1 MKKKI
6 SIALCSLLILIS
18 TTVFASTPVKMEIV
32 ENNICNIK
40 LNENSKF
47 EKKIISSDLEKKQ
60 VTLQLQ
66 INNDAVNEVPE
77 GELMLVI
84 DSSDSMNTKITDT
97 STRKDLVLNSANK
110 LVENLLSVNSSTLKI
125 GVVTFSASQEQSE
138 MGTEKDAQLV
148 TDFTNDL
155 KTLKA
160 KISSI
165 EGTGAYT
172 DLDSGLKL
180 AQKSFTSAKN
190 NKYIIVL
197 TDGVPN
203 MNVGNNDLVS
213 IEALEK
219 VISTTKE
226 TLLSLKDINVI
237 SLLTGIND
245 EKATVRTDGT
255 KSYTYGQV
263 IEGVFGTEEKPTIGK
278 FYNINDTEIEKT
290 ITEEIYSDLVPVAK
304 TLKDITVVD
313 YFPKEIVENF
323 DMAYVKGTDTSNIST
338 EIDKETN
345 SITWTIPELEA
356 GKSINVQY
364 TLTLKDKFDEKIIDK
379 ILNTNQKVEI
389 NYKDF
394 DNTAKTTD
402 SDITPKIKLTEIK
415 TEEPKTEP
423 TKTEPTKP
431 VEPKKDDTKAPEELP
446 KTGAPILIGLLS
458 ITAITTIT
466 FAYKS
471 KKSNF

>member
-1 MKKKI
+1 MKKEI
-6 SIALCSLLILIS
+6 SIALCLLLILIS

-32 ENNICNIK
+32 ENNICNIE
-40 LNENSKF
+40 LNEDSKF
-47 EKKIISSDLEKKQ
+47 EKKIISSNLDKHQ

-66 INNDAVNEVPE
+66 INNNAINEIPE

-84 DSSDSMNTKITDT
+84 DSSDSMNTKITET
-97 STRKDLVLNSANK
+97 TTRKDLVLNSANK
-110 LVENLLSVNSSTLKI
+110 LVENLLSINSSTLKI

-148 TDFTNDL
+148 TTFTNDL
-155 KTLKA
+155 KTLKT
-160 KISSI
+160 KISAI
-165 EGTGAYT
+165 EGTGSYT
-172 DLDSGLKL
+172 DLDAGLKL
-180 AQKSFTSAKN
+180 AQKTFTTEKN

-203 MNVGNNDLVS
+203 MNVGNSDLVK

-237 SLLTGIND
+237 SLLTGIDD

-255 KSYTYGQV
+255 NSYTYGQV

-278 FYNINDTEIEKT
+278 FYKINDKEIEKT

-323 DMAYVKGTDTSNIST
+323 DMAYVQGTDTSKISAS
-338 EIDKETN
+338 IDKETN
-345 SITWTIPELEA
+345 TITWTIPELEA

-364 TLTLKDKFDEKIIDK
+364 TLTLKDEFDEKIIDK
-379 ILNTNQKVEI
+379 ILDTNQKVDI
-389 NYKDF
+389 DFNDF
-394 DNTAKTTD
+394 DNQKQTKT
-402 SDITPKIKLTEIK
+402 SDVTPKIKLTEIK
-415 TEEPKTEP
+415 QTEP
-423 TKTEPTKP
+423 T
-431 VEPKKDDTKAPEELP
+431 KDDTKAPEELP
-446 KTGAPILIGLLS
+446 KTGAPILIGFVS
-458 ITAITTIT
+458 IAFITTIV
-466 FAYKS
+466 FAIKS
-471 KKSNF
+471 KKFNI

>member
-6 SIALCSLLILIS
+6 SIALFLLLVLIS

-47 EKKIISSDLEKKQ
+47 EKKIISSELDKKK

-66 INNDAVNEVPE
+66 INNDAINEIPE

-84 DSSDSMNTKITDT
+84 DSSNSMNTKITDNT
-97 STRKDLVLNSANK
+97 TRKDLVLNSAQK
-110 LVENLLSVNSSTLKI
+110 LVENLLSINSSTLKI

-148 TDFTNDL
+148 TTFTNDL
-155 KTLKA
+155 KTLKT
-160 KISSI
+160 KISAI

-172 DLDSGLKL
+172 DLDAGLKL
-180 AQKSFTSAKN
+180 AQKTFTTEKN

-203 MNVGNNDLVS
+203 MNVGNSDLVK

-226 TLLSLKDINVI
+226 TLLSLKNINVI
-237 SLLTGIND
+237 SLLTGIDD

-255 KSYTYGQV
+255 NSYTYGQV

-278 FYNINDTEIEKT
+278 FYKINDKEIEKT
-290 ITEEIYSDLVPVAK
+290 ITEEIYSDLVPIAK
-304 TLKDITVVD
+304 TLKNITVVD

-323 DMAYVKGTDTSNIST
+323 DMAYVQGTDTSKISAS
-338 EIDKETN
+338 IDKETN

-356 GKSINVQY
+356 GKSLNVQY
-364 TLTLKDKFDEKIIDK
+364 TLTLKNNFNEKIINK
-379 ILNTNQKVEI
+379 ILDTNEKVKI
-389 NYKDF
+389 TYKDF
-394 DNTAKTTD
+394 DDTEKTIK
-402 SDITPKIKLTEIK
+402 SDVTPKLKLTTIK

-423 TKTEPTKP
+423 T
-431 VEPKKDDTKAPEELP
+431 KDDTKAPEELP
-446 KTGAPILIGLLS
+446 KTGAPILIGFVAIAS
-458 ITAITTIT
+458 IATVAFAI
-466 FAYKS
+466 KS
-471 KKSNF
+471 KKIDF

>member
-1 MKKKI
+1 MKKEI
-6 SIALCSLLILIS
+6 SIALCLLLILIS

-32 ENNICNIK
+32 ENNICNIE
-40 LNENSKF
+40 LNEDSKF
-47 EKKIISSDLEKKQ
+47 EKKIISSNLDKHQ

-66 INNDAVNEVPE
+66 INNNAINEIPE

-97 STRKDLVLNSANK
+97 TTRKDLVLNSANK
-110 LVENLLSVNSSTLKI
+110 LVENLLSINSSTLKI

-148 TDFTNDL
+148 TTFTNDL
-155 KTLKA
+155 KTLKT
-160 KISSI
+160 KISAI
-165 EGTGAYT
+165 EGTGSYT
-172 DLDSGLKL
+172 NLDAGLKL
-180 AQKSFTSAKN
+180 AQKTFTTEKN

-203 MNVGNNDLVS
+203 MNVGNSDLVK

-237 SLLTGIND
+237 SLLTGIDD

-255 KSYTYGQV
+255 NSYTYGQV

-278 FYNINDTEIEKT
+278 FYKINDKEIEKT

-323 DMAYVKGTDTSNIST
+323 DMAYVQGTDTSKISAS
-338 EIDKETN
+338 IDKETN
-345 SITWTIPELEA
+345 TITWTIPELEA

-364 TLTLKDKFDEKIIDK
+364 TLTLKDEFDEKIIDK
-379 ILNTNQKVEI
+379 MLDTNQKVDI
-389 NYKDF
+389 DFNDF
-394 DNTAKTTD
+394 DNQKQTKT
-402 SDITPKIKLTEIK
+402 SDVTPKIKLTEIK
-415 TEEPKTEP
+415 QTEP
-423 TKTEPTKP
+423 T
-431 VEPKKDDTKAPEELP
+431 KDDTKAPEELP
-446 KTGAPILIGLLS
+446 KTGAPILIGFVS
-458 ITAITTIT
+458 IAFITTIV
-466 FAYKS
+466 FAIKS
-471 KKSNF
+471 KKFNI

>member
-6 SIALCSLLILIS
+6 SIALCLLLILIS

-40 LNENSKF
+40 LNEDSKF
-47 EKKIISSDLEKKQ
+47 EKKIISSNLDKHQ

-66 INNDAVNEVPE
+66 INNNAINKIPE

-84 DSSDSMNTKITDT
+84 DSSDSMNTKITDKA
-97 STRKDLVLNSANK
+97 TRKDLVLNSANK

-148 TDFTNDL
+148 TTFTNDL
-155 KTLKA
+155 KTLKT
-160 KISSI
+160 KISAI

-172 DLDSGLKL
+172 DLDAGLKL
-180 AQKSFTSAKN
+180 AQKTFTNEKN

-203 MNVGNNDLVS
+203 MNVGNSDLVK

-226 TLLSLKDINVI
+226 TLLSLKNINVI
-237 SLLTGIND
+237 SLLTGIED
-245 EKATVRTDGT
+245 EKATVRTDG
-255 KSYTYGQV
+255 KNSYTYGQV

-278 FYNINDTEIEKT
+278 FYKINDKEIEKT

-304 TLKDITVVD
+304 TLKNITVVD

-323 DMAYVKGTDTSNIST
+323 DMAYVQGTDTSKIST
-338 EIDKETN
+338 SIDKKTN

-364 TLTLKDKFDEKIIDK
+364 TLTLKDEFDEKIIDK
-379 ILNTNQKVEI
+379 ILDTNQKVDI
-389 NYKDF
+389 DFNDF
-394 DNTAKTTD
+394 DNKKQTKT
-402 SDITPKIKLTEIK
+402 SDVTPKIKLTEIK
-415 TEEPKTEP
+415 QEVPKTEP
-423 TKTEPTKP
+423 T
-431 VEPKKDDTKAPEELP
+431 KDDTKAPEELP
-446 KTGAPILIGLLS
+446 KTGAPILIGFIAIAS
-458 ITAITTIT
+458 ITTIA
-466 FAYKS
+466 FAIKS
-471 KKSNF
+471 KKFDI

>member
-1 MKKKI
+1 MKKEI
-6 SIALCSLLILIS
+6 SIALCLLLILIS

-32 ENNICNIK
+32 ENNICNIE
-40 LNENSKF
+40 LNEDSKF
-47 EKKIISSDLEKKQ
+47 EKKIISSNLDKHQ

-66 INNDAVNEVPE
+66 INNNAINEIPE

-97 STRKDLVLNSANK
+97 TTRKDLVLNSANK
-110 LVENLLSVNSSTLKI
+110 LVENLLSINSSTLKI

-148 TDFTNDL
+148 TTFTNDL
-155 KTLKA
+155 KTLKT
-160 KISSI
+160 KISAI
-165 EGTGAYT
+165 EGTGSYT
-172 DLDSGLKL
+172 NLDAGLKL
-180 AQKSFTSAKN
+180 AQKTFTTEKN

-203 MNVGNNDLVS
+203 MNVGNSDLVK

-237 SLLTGIND
+237 SLLTGIDD

-255 KSYTYGQV
+255 NSYTYGQV

-278 FYNINDTEIEKT
+278 FYKINDKEIEKT

-323 DMAYVKGTDTSNIST
+323 DMAYVQGTDTSKISAS
-338 EIDKETN
+338 IDKETN
-345 SITWTIPELEA
+345 TITWTIPELEA

-364 TLTLKDKFDEKIIDK
+364 TLTLKDEFDEKIIDK
-379 ILNTNQKVEI
+379 ILDTNQKVDI
-389 NYKDF
+389 DFNDF
-394 DNTAKTTD
+394 DNQKQTKT
-402 SDITPKIKLTEIK
+402 SDVTPKIKLTEIK
-415 TEEPKTEP
+415 QTEP
-423 TKTEPTKP
+423 T
-431 VEPKKDDTKAPEELP
+431 KDDTKAPEELP
-446 KTGAPILIGLLS
+446 KTGAPILIGFVS
-458 ITAITTIT
+458 IAFITTIV
-466 FAYKS
+466 FAIKS
-471 KKSNF
+471 KKFNI

>member
-6 SIALCSLLILIS
+6 SIALCLLLILIS

-32 ENNICNIK
+32 ENNICNIE
-40 LNENSKF
+40 LNEDSKF
-47 EKKIISSDLEKKQ
+47 EKKIISSNLDKHQ

-66 INNDAVNEVPE
+66 INNNAINEIPE

-97 STRKDLVLNSANK
+97 TTRKDLVLNSANK
-110 LVENLLSVNSSTLKI
+110 LVENLLSINSSTLKI
-125 GVVTFSASQEQSE
+125 GVVTFSASQEQTE

-148 TDFTNDL
+148 TTFTNDL
-155 KTLKA
+155 KTLKT
-160 KISSI
+160 KISAI
-165 EGTGAYT
+165 EGTGSFT
-172 DLDSGLKL
+172 DLDAGLKL
-180 AQKSFTSAKN
+180 AQKTFTNEKN

-203 MNVGNNDLVS
+203 MNVGNSDLVK

-237 SLLTGIND
+237 SLLTGIDD

-255 KSYTYGQV
+255 NSYTYGQV

-278 FYNINDTEIEKT
+278 FYKINDKEIEKT

-323 DMAYVKGTDTSNIST
+323 DMAYVQGTDTSKISAS
-338 EIDKETN
+338 IDKETN

-364 TLTLKDKFDEKIIDK
+364 TLTLKDEFDEKIIDK
-379 ILNTNQKVEI
+379 ILDTNQKVDI
-389 NYKDF
+389 DFNDF
-394 DNTAKTTD
+394 DNQKQTKT
-402 SDITPKIKLTEIK
+402 SDVTPKIKLTEIK
-415 TEEPKTEP
+415 QTEP
-423 TKTEPTKP
+423 TK
-431 VEPKKDDTKAPEELP
+431 DNTKAPEELP
-446 KTGAPILIGLLS
+446 KTGAPILIGFVS
-458 ITAITTIT
+458 IAFITTIV
-466 FAYKS
+466 FAIKS
-471 KKSNF
+471 KKFNI

>member
-6 SIALCSLLILIS
+6 SIALFLLLVLIS

-47 EKKIISSDLEKKQ
+47 EKKIISSELDKKQ

-66 INNDAVNEVPE
+66 INNDAINEIPE

-84 DSSDSMNTKITDT
+84 DSSNSMNTKITDNT
-97 STRKDLVLNSANK
+97 TRKDLVLNSAQK
-110 LVENLLSVNSSTLKI
+110 LVENLLSINSSTLKI

-148 TDFTNDL
+148 TTFTNDL
-155 KTLKA
+155 KTLKT
-160 KISSI
+160 KISAI

-172 DLDSGLKL
+172 DLDAGLKL
-180 AQKSFTSAKN
+180 AQKTFTTEKN

-203 MNVGNNDLVS
+203 MNVGNSDLVK
-213 IEALEK
+213 IEALGK

-226 TLLSLKDINVI
+226 TLLSLKNINVI
-237 SLLTGIND
+237 SLLTGIDD

-255 KSYTYGQV
+255 NSYTYGQV

-278 FYNINDTEIEKT
+278 FYKINDKEIEKT
-290 ITEEIYSDLVPVAK
+290 ITEEIYSDLVPIAK
-304 TLKDITVVD
+304 TLKNITVVD

-323 DMAYVKGTDTSNIST
+323 DMAYVQGTDTSKISAS
-338 EIDKETN
+338 IDKETN

-356 GKSINVQY
+356 GKSLNVQY
-364 TLTLKDKFDEKIIDK
+364 TLTLKNNFNEKIIDK
-379 ILNTNQKVEI
+379 ILDTNEKVNI
-389 NYKDF
+389 TYKDF
-394 DNTAKTTD
+394 DDTEKTIK
-402 SDITPKIKLTEIK
+402 SDVTPKLKLTTIK

-423 TKTEPTKP
+423 KTEPT
-431 VEPKKDDTKAPEELP
+431 KDDTKAPEELP
-446 KTGAPILIGLLS
+446 KTGAPILIGFVAIAS
-458 ITAITTIT
+458 IATVAFAI
-466 FAYKS
+466 KS
-471 KKSNF
+471 KKIDF

>member
-6 SIALCSLLILIS
+6 SIALFLLLVLIS

-47 EKKIISSDLEKKQ
+47 EKKIISSELDKKQ

-66 INNDAVNEVPE
+66 INNDAINEIPE

-84 DSSDSMNTKITDT
+84 DSSNSMNTKITDNT
-97 STRKDLVLNSANK
+97 TRKDLVLNSSQK
-110 LVENLLSVNSSTLKI
+110 LVENLLSINSSTLKI

-148 TDFTNDL
+148 TTFTNDL

-160 KISSI
+160 KISAI

-172 DLDSGLKL
+172 DLDAGLKL
-180 AQKSFTSAKN
+180 AQKTFTTEKN

-203 MNVGNNDLVS
+203 MNVGNSDLVK

-226 TLLSLKDINVI
+226 TLLSLKNINVI
-237 SLLTGIND
+237 SLLTGIDD

-255 KSYTYGQV
+255 NSYTYGQV

-278 FYNINDTEIEKT
+278 FYKINDKEIEKT
-290 ITEEIYSDLVPVAK
+290 ITEEIYSDLVPIAK
-304 TLKDITVVD
+304 TLKNITVVD

-323 DMAYVKGTDTSNIST
+323 DMAYVQGTDTSKISAS
-338 EIDKETN
+338 IDKETN

-356 GKSINVQY
+356 GKSLNVQY
-364 TLTLKDKFDEKIIDK
+364 TLTLKNNFNEKIIDK
-379 ILNTNQKVEI
+379 ILDTNEKVNI
-389 NYKDF
+389 TYKDF
-394 DNTAKTTD
+394 DDTEKTIK
-402 SDITPKIKLTEIK
+402 SDVTPKLKLTTIK

-423 TKTEPTKP
+423 T
-431 VEPKKDDTKAPEELP
+431 KDDTKAPEELP
-446 KTGAPILIGLLS
+446 KTGAPILIGFVAIAS
-458 ITAITTIT
+458 IATVAFAI
-466 FAYKS
+466 KS
-471 KKSNF
+471 KKIDF

>member
-6 SIALCSLLILIS
+6 SIALFLLLVLIS

-47 EKKIISSDLEKKQ
+47 EKKIISSELDKKQ

-66 INNDAVNEVPE
+66 INNDAINEIPE

-84 DSSDSMNTKITDT
+84 DSSNSMNTKITDNT
-97 STRKDLVLNSANK
+97 TRKDLVLNSAQK
-110 LVENLLSVNSSTLKI
+110 LVENLLSINSSTLKI

-148 TDFTNDL
+148 TTFTNDL
-155 KTLKA
+155 KTLKT
-160 KISSI
+160 KISAI

-172 DLDSGLKL
+172 DLDAGLKL
-180 AQKSFTSAKN
+180 AQKTFTTEKN

-203 MNVGNNDLVS
+203 MNVGNSDLVK

-226 TLLSLKDINVI
+226 TLLSLKNINVI
-237 SLLTGIND
+237 SLLTGIDD

-255 KSYTYGQV
+255 NSYTYGQV

-278 FYNINDTEIEKT
+278 FYKINDKEIEKT
-290 ITEEIYSDLVPVAK
+290 ITEEIYSDLVPIAK
-304 TLKDITVVD
+304 TLKNITVVD

-323 DMAYVKGTDTSNIST
+323 DMAYVQGTDTSKIST
-338 EIDKETN
+338 SIDKETN

-356 GKSINVQY
+356 GKSLNVQY
-364 TLTLKDKFDEKIIDK
+364 TLTLKNNFNEKIIDK
-379 ILNTNQKVEI
+379 ILDTNENVNI
-389 NYKDF
+389 TYKDF
-394 DNTAKTTD
+394 DDTEKTIK
-402 SDITPKIKLTEIK
+402 SDVTPKLKLTTIK

-423 TKTEPTKP
+423 T
-431 VEPKKDDTKAPEELP
+431 KDDTKAPEELP
-446 KTGAPILIGLLS
+446 KTGAPILIGFVAIAS
-458 ITAITTIT
+458 IATVAFAI
-466 FAYKS
+466 KS
-471 KKSNF
+471 KKIDF

>member
-6 SIALCSLLILIS
+6 SIALCLLLILIS

-32 ENNICNIK
+32 ENNICNIE
-40 LNENSKF
+40 LNEDSKF
-47 EKKIISSDLEKKQ
+47 EKKIISSNLDKHQ

-66 INNDAVNEVPE
+66 INNNAINEIPE

-97 STRKDLVLNSANK
+97 TTRKDLVLNSANK
-110 LVENLLSVNSSTLKI
+110 LVENLLSINSSTLKI
-125 GVVTFSASQEQSE
+125 GVVTFSASQEQTE

-148 TDFTNDL
+148 TTFTNDL
-155 KTLKA
+155 KTLKT
-160 KISSI
+160 KISAI
-165 EGTGAYT
+165 EGTGSFT
-172 DLDSGLKL
+172 DLDAGLKL
-180 AQKSFTSAKN
+180 AQKTFTAEKN

-203 MNVGNNDLVS
+203 MNVGNSDLVK

-226 TLLSLKDINVI
+226 TLLSLKNINVI
-237 SLLTGIND
+237 SLLTGIDD

-255 KSYTYGQV
+255 NSYTYGQV

-278 FYNINDTEIEKT
+278 FYKINDKEIEKT

-323 DMAYVKGTDTSNIST
+323 DMAYVQGTDTSKISAS
-338 EIDKETN
+338 IDKETN

-364 TLTLKDKFDEKIIDK
+364 TLTLKDEFDEKIIDK
-379 ILNTNQKVEI
+379 ILDTNQKVDI
-389 NYKDF
+389 DFNDF
-394 DNTAKTTD
+394 DNKKQTKT
-402 SDITPKIKLTEIK
+402 SDVTPKIKLTEIK
-415 TEEPKTEP
+415 QTEP
-423 TKTEPTKP
+423 T
-431 VEPKKDDTKAPEELP
+431 KDDTKAPEELP
-446 KTGAPILIGLLS
+446 KTGAPILIGFVS
-458 ITAITTIT
+458 IAFITTIE
-466 FAYKS
+466 FAIKS
-471 KKSNF
+471 KKFNI

>member
-6 SIALCSLLILIS
+6 SIALFLLLVLIS

-32 ENNICNIK
+32 ENNICNIE

-47 EKKIISSDLEKKQ
+47 EKKIISSELDKKQ

-66 INNDAVNEVPE
+66 INNDAINEIPE

-84 DSSDSMNTKITDT
+84 DSSDSMNTKVTDT
-97 STRKDLVLNSANK
+97 TTRKELVLNSANK
-110 LVENLLSVNSSTLKI
+110 LVENLLSINSSTLKI

-148 TDFTNDL
+148 TTFTNDL

-160 KISSI
+160 KISAI

-172 DLDSGLKL
+172 DLDAGLKL
-180 AQKSFTSAKN
+180 AHKTFTTEKN

-203 MNVGNNDLVS
+203 MNVGNSDLVK

-226 TLLSLKDINVI
+226 TLLSLKNINVI
-237 SLLTGIND
+237 SLLTGIDD

-255 KSYTYGQV
+255 NSYTYGQV
-263 IEGVFGTEEKPTIGK
+263 IEGVFETEEKPTIGK
-278 FYNINDTEIEKT
+278 FYKINDKEIEKT
-290 ITEEIYSDLVPVAK
+290 ITEEIYSDLVPIAK
-304 TLKDITVVD
+304 TLKNITVVD

-323 DMAYVKGTDTSNIST
+323 DMAYVQGTDTSKISAS
-338 EIDKETN
+338 IDKETN

-356 GKSINVQY
+356 GKSLNVQY
-364 TLTLKDKFDEKIIDK
+364 TLTLKNNFNEKIIDK
-379 ILNTNQKVEI
+379 ILDTNEKVKI
-389 NYKDF
+389 TYKDF
-394 DNTAKTTD
+394 DDTEKTIK
-402 SDITPKIKLTEIK
+402 SDVTPKLKLTTIK

-423 TKTEPTKP
+423 T
-431 VEPKKDDTKAPEELP
+431 KDDTKAPEELP
-446 KTGAPILIGLLS
+446 KTGAPILIGFVAIAS
-458 ITAITTIT
+458 IATVAFAI
-466 FAYKS
+466 KS
-471 KKSNF
+471 KKIDF

>member
-1 MKKKI
+1 MNKEI
-6 SIALCSLLILIS
+6 SIALCLLLILIS
-18 TTVFASTPVKMEIV
+18 TTVFASTTVKMEIV
-32 ENNICNIK
+32 ENNICNIE
-40 LNENSKF
+40 LNEDSKF
-47 EKKIISSDLEKKQ
+47 EKKIISSNLDKHQ

-66 INNDAVNEVPE
+66 INNNAINEIPE

-97 STRKDLVLNSANK
+97 TTRKDLVLNSANK
-110 LVENLLSVNSSTLKI
+110 LVENLLSINSSTLKI

-148 TDFTNDL
+148 TTFTNDL
-155 KTLKA
+155 KTLKT
-160 KISSI
+160 KISAI
-165 EGTGAYT
+165 EGTGSYT
-172 DLDSGLKL
+172 NLDAGLKL
-180 AQKSFTSAKN
+180 AQKTFTTEKN

-203 MNVGNNDLVS
+203 MNVGNSDLVK

-237 SLLTGIND
+237 SLLTGIDD

-255 KSYTYGQV
+255 NSYTYGQV

-278 FYNINDTEIEKT
+278 FYKINDKEIEKT

-323 DMAYVKGTDTSNIST
+323 DMAYVQGTDTSKISAS
-338 EIDKETN
+338 IDKETN
-345 SITWTIPELEA
+345 TITWTIPELEA

-364 TLTLKDKFDEKIIDK
+364 TLTLKDEFDEKIIDK
-379 ILNTNQKVEI
+379 ILDTNQKVDI
-389 NYKDF
+389 DFNDF
-394 DNTAKTTD
+394 DNQKQTKT
-402 SDITPKIKLTEIK
+402 SDVTPKIKLTEIK
-415 TEEPKTEP
+415 QTEP
-423 TKTEPTKP
+423 T
-431 VEPKKDDTKAPEELP
+431 KDDTKAPEELP
-446 KTGAPILIGLLS
+446 KTGAPILIGFVS
-458 ITAITTIT
+458 IAFITTIV
-466 FAYKS
+466 FAIKS
-471 KKSNF
+471 KKFNI